1 MVKIY
6 IYNEMKKQNIP
17 EEIFSLI
24 TEEEI
29 IMFQELQIKIKE
41 LNNKTNL
48 TRLINGDDYWVS
60 QVFDSIWPFKTFP
73 NINFDNK
80 KFLDIGSG
88 CGFPGLAYAIT
99 HPTSEIYL
107 VDSSKKKTDALK
119 VLIKE
124 FANIDIS
131 RAVTHN
137 KGIMNG
143 IIALAIAT
151 GQDTRALE
159 SAIHSYASLTGRYI
173 PLTNWKKDSAGNLS
187 GQIKLP
193 VPVGVVGG
201 ISSVHP
207 SAKIC
212 LNILGIKSASGLGE
226 IMASVGLAQ
235 NFAAIYA
242 LASEGIQT
250 GHMTLHSRNLA
261 TSAGAS
267 GDLVDKIAN
276 IMIDEKNVN
285 FQRAKEL
292 LNQLDNS

>member
-48 TRLINGDDYWVS
+48 TRLINGDDYWIS

-119 VLIKE
+119 ALIKE
-124 FANIDIS
+124 INFKNNIHVINDRIENLAHQS
-131 RAVTHN
+131 LMRNSFHIATTRAVSNPSTVSEYILPMLKKEGLGVLYCGKWTDEESKN
-137 KGIMNG
+137 LDK
-143 IIALAIAT
+143 T
-151 GQDTRALE
+151 LE
-159 SAIHSYASLTGRYI
+159 ILEGKFKE
-173 PLTNWKKDSAGNLS
+173 KK
-187 GQIKLP
+187 
-193 VPVGVVGG
+193 
-201 ISSVHP
+201 
-207 SAKIC
+207 
-212 LNILGIKSASGLGE
+212 NILLPKSKGTRNIILIQPKNFCPE
-226 IMASVGLAQ
+226 IYPRKVG
-235 NFAAIYA
+235 
-242 LASEGIQT
+242 
-250 GHMTLHSRNLA
+250 
-261 TSAGAS
+261 
-267 GDLVDKIAN
+267 KP
-276 IMIDEKNVN
+276 EKNP
-285 FQRAKEL
+285 L
-292 LNQLDNS
+292 